1 MKIATL
7 DLIIIIAY
15 LAGIVGLGCL
25 AGLVRR
31 RRGVGTGRGYFLA
44 GRSLSW
50 PVIGLALFSTNI
62 STVHLVSLAQEG
74 FDNGLAFGNFEWMAV
89 FVLVILALFFAPFYM
104 RSRVATLPD
113 FLERRYGR
121 ASRDWLAGMSI
132 VSAIFIHIGFSLYA
146 GAIVLNSLFGINI
159 LFSIIAVAL
168 LTGLY
173 TIIGGLLAVV
183 WTESIQTIILL
194 GGAACIA
201 AVAYVKVGYWDG
213 LAESV
218 EPVKLTMLRSLDAPA
233 DKPWP
238 WLLLGNSNDSSNLSW
253 LSIMLGYPII
263 GIWYWCSDQTIV
275 QRVLGAKDANHARVG
290 PLFAGFIKILPVFI
304 FVLPGLMCYGLIQ
317 QGKLPEL
324 TDSKQTYSF
333 MISHLLPVGLRGI
346 VAAALLA
353 ALMSTVSGA
362 LNSIATLFSYDLYKR
377 WRPDTSD
384 ARLVTVGRAATFV
397 AMLLAVAWSP
407 LVGQFKTIFQG
418 INAMICYV
426 APPITVVFVAGVFW
440 RRASSRAAFVTLA
453 AGSAL
458 GAVVFFLDFFKAH
471 TGWNVHWMMASFYLA
486 VICAAIVI
494 TVSLLKPDSSP
505 SPEREGLVWKS
516 PLEAFRGPAWHGI
529 GNYKLLSVLLVAIMV
544 ALYVVFR

>member
-7 DLIIIIAY
+7 DLVIIIVY

-25 AGLVRR
+25 AGFARR
-31 RRGVGTGRGYFLA
+31 RRGDGNGRAYFLA

-74 FDNGLAFGNFEWMAV
+74 FDNGLAFGNFEWMAA
-89 FVLVILALFFAPFYM
+89 FVLIILALFFAPFYM

-113 FLERRYGR
+113 FLERRYSR

-132 VSAIFIHIGFSLYA
+132 VSAVFIHIGFSLYA
-146 GAIVLNSLFGINI
+146 GAVVLNSLFGIPI
-159 LFSIIAVAL
+159 LFSIITIAL

-173 TIIGGLLAVV
+173 TMVGGLLAVV

-194 GGAACIA
+194 AGAICIA
-201 AVAYVKVGYWDG
+201 AVATVKIGYWNG
-213 LAESV
+213 LVDSV
-218 EPVKLTMLRSLDAPA
+218 EPVKLTMFRSLDVPA
-233 DKPWP
+233 GKPWY

-253 LSIMLGYPII
+253 LSIILGYPII

-275 QRVLGAKDANHARVG
+275 QRVLGAKDENHARVG

-317 QGKLPEL
+317 QGKLPPL
-324 TDSKQTYSF
+324 ADSKQTYSF
-333 MISHLLPVGLRGI
+333 MISHLLPDGLRGV

-384 ARLVTVGRAATFV
+384 ARLVTIGRAATFA

-407 LVGQFKTIFQG
+407 LVGQFKSIFQG
-418 INAMICYV
+418 INAMICYI
-426 APPITVVFVAGVFW
+426 APPITVVFVAGVFC
-440 RRASSRAAFVTLA
+440 RRASSRAAFVTLV

-458 GAVVFFLDFFKAH
+458 GAVTFFLDFFKAQ
-471 TGWNVHWMMASFYLA
+471 TGWNVHWMMAGFYLA
-486 VICAAIVI
+486 VICSAILTV
-494 TVSLLKPDSSP
+494 VSLIKPDLSP
-505 SPEREGLVWKS
+505 SPQREALVWKS
-516 PLEAFRGPAWHGI
+516 PLDAFRGEAWPGL
-529 GNYKLLSVLLVAIMV
+529 GNYKLLSVLLLAVVI
-544 ALYVVFR
+544 ALYVVFG